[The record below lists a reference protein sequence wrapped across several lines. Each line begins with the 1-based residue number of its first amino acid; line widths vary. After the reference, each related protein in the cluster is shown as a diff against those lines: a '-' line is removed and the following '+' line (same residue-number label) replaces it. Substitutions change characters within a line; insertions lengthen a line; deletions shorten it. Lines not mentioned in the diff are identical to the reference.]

1 MFGLTSVYTS
11 FIDLLCVG
19 RLLKC
24 EMQSFYVFLTLCCS
38 RRLIFQFD
46 PNRVRPIRKFGW
58 SLALKLR
65 VSWEGE
71 VLMTAVPKTH
81 SDGEH
86 SERSDFSVSP
96 RPPARRNRN
105 DRSGQRRCMICH
117 DSSHRR
123 AKLLPCGHCFCRH
136 CLLELFLFIMLFW
149 SSLEFPLY
157 YQGTAVLIYQSKI
170 WRHGIGSIKKL
181 TFVLSLD
188 WFCRK
193 CSWQI
198 TILDILGVAIL

>member
-136 CLLELFLFIMLFW
+136 CLLELFLFNAF
-149 SSLEFPLY
+149 
-157 YQGTAVLIYQSKI
+157 LILLGISFILSRHCSAHLPIQNMTSWNWKHQKI
-170 WRHGIGSIKKL
+170 DICFEPGL
-181 TFVLSLD
+181 
-188 WFCRK
+188 
-193 CSWQI
+193 
-198 TILDILGVAIL
+198 IL